1 MEKEIITLKPNKDFH
16 KFLPMTSSFVD
27 EFEPEQIPLEI
38 RPTFKLKPLSIKAKR
53 EWAKVQ
59 TALSMMSEKMIRKAV
74 DNNIDDKSVEEIID
88 SLDTFNEVEKLNN
101 KMLEIILPFVKKWK
115 GFKDIDGNDFE
126 YEVDSE
132 DVLKLDCFL
141 MIPTPI
147 QELIIARL
155 AEISNLNESEKLG
168 LK

>member
-1 MEKEIITLKPNKDFH
+1 MEKEIITLQPNEDSY

-27 EFEPEQIPLEI
+27 EYEPEEIPADI

-59 TALSMMSEKMIRKAV
+59 TALSMMSEKMIRKAL
-74 DNNIDDKSVEEIID
+74 DKNIDDKGVDEIID
-88 SLDTFNEVEKLNN
+88 SLDTFNDVEKLND
-101 KMLEIILPFVKKWK
+101 KMLEIVVPFVKGWK
-115 GFKDIDGNDFE
+115 NFKDIDGNDFE
-126 YEVDSE
+126 YKTNSD

-141 MIPTPI
+141 DIPTPL
-147 QELIIARL
+147 QGLIIKRL
-155 AEISNLNESEKLG
+155 TEISNLNESEKLG